1 MSLISIWWWSQGT
14 QNVNFC
20 QQEWKYIERKRDVK
34 EKHDY
39 NKKWRII
46 KLYFKI
52 LVVLHIQIHQVIYDR
67 LASWIWFDKWS
78 INKFFYVVKFKIY
91 RFMVNIFLVLVKYT
105 IYHIDHTTVVSEGL
119 KRICLN
125 HYYKI
130 FLHVI
135 TPTGDSILIKLS
147 SSIFQIYN
155 HKSLFSFRQSCK
167 TRHYTIDKC
176 TIPSICKYLFVKCCT
191 RFFFKN

>member
-1 MSLISIWWWSQGT
+1 
-14 QNVNFC
+14 
-20 QQEWKYIERKRDVK
+20 
-34 EKHDY
+34 
-39 NKKWRII
+39 
-46 KLYFKI
+46 
-52 LVVLHIQIHQVIYDR
+52 
-67 LASWIWFDKWS
+67 
-78 INKFFYVVKFKIY
+78 
-91 RFMVNIFLVLVKYT
+91 MVNIFLVLVKYT
-105 IYHIDHTTVVSEGL
+105 IYHNTIVVSEGL

-176 TIPSICKYLFVKCCT
+176 TIPSICKYLFVKCFT
-191 RFFFKN
+191 RVFKELIELYGTYSNKINLIKNGLQHRVIFGSIFVLLYNKMKLLIGAHQ

>member
-14 QNVNFC
+14 QNVNYC
-20 QQEWKYIERKRDVK
+20 QQESTYIDRKRNVK
-34 EKHDY
+34 EKH

-46 KLYFKI
+46 KMDFKI
-52 LVVLHIQIHQVIYDR
+52 WVILHIQIHQVIYDR
-67 LASWIWFDKWS
+67 LAAWIRFDKWS

-91 RFMVNIFLVLVKYT
+91 RFMVNNTAVVLK
-105 IYHIDHTTVVSEGL
+105 EL
-119 KRICLN
+119 KRICRR
-125 HYYKI
+125 HYKI

-135 TPTGDSILIKLS
+135 TPTGDTILIKLS

-176 TIPSICKYLFVKCCT
+176 TIPSICKYLFVKCST
-191 RFFFKN
+191 RVFKS